1 MSAPDANPK
10 GDPKRGRSFDPEL
23 SPADFE
29 VQFFDRLLARQP
41 LYEDVLRRQAE
52 NLSRAGRYHEVLEL
66 DRRLLCIRPQDPVV
80 NYNLACTLSRLAE
93 IDAALDA
100 LRKAV
105 RLGYDD
111 LGHIETDPD
120 LDILRE
126 LPEFR
131 AILKRRAKRKRS

>member
-1 MSAPDANPK
+1 MNAPDANPK
-10 GDPKRGRSFDPEL
+10 GDPKRGRGFDPGL

-52 NLSRAGRYHEVLEL
+52 NLSRAGKYNEVLDL

-80 NYNLACTLSRLAE
+80 HYNLACTLSRLAD
-93 IDAALDA
+93 IDGALEA
-100 LRKAV
+100 LRQAV

-120 LDILRE
+120 LDALRD

-131 AILKRRAKRKRS
+131 AILKRRSRRKH